1 MLHQTGRAVPAAPPP
16 PHRCTAPHTCSA
28 QTLAV
33 ASLSPPCNPRW
44 AFGVLLKGHLVA
56 VTHLFSLF
64 NTAFAFQTSRVSPL
78 LTFSCNSPLRKTGHM
93 FYCFPVLVL
102 SLCVLEGEL
111 HEDGSFCVLFCF
123 VALFFIA

>member
-1 MLHQTGRAVPAAPPP
+1 MLHQTGRTVPAAPPP

-28 QTLAV
+28 QTRPLL
-33 ASLSPPCNPRW
+33 ASLSPPLHPTLG
-44 AFGVLLKGHLVA
+44 FGVLLKGHLV
-56 VTHLFSLF
+56 TYLFSLF
-64 NTAFAFQTSRVSPL
+64 NTAFSFQTSQVSPL
-78 LTFSCNSPLRKTGHM
+78 LTFSCNSPLRKTGHI

-111 HEDGSFCVLFCF
+111 HDDRTFCVLFCF